1 MPVSETWLLQ
11 MPGWLWLLCALAV
24 PLLIHLLRR
33 SNPQEITFAAV
44 HWLQQRRQ
52 RRWKQWFVRD
62 KLLLLLRLL
71 LLTLLVLVLVQPLLL
86 RDTQPSAQRLL
97 VDPRVTPAD
106 LEQFLAD
113 HPQIREAYWLQSSP
127 QPVSESRPAA
137 SDLWR
142 TLSQLAAAS
151 HFRRAHILL
160 AQENN
165 ASGHDTFHYSPH
177 WQWHAANSG
186 DGAVTPALPRIA
198 VLGSEPAWLQP
209 VIQQLAASTLP
220 QLELQR
226 LPADAS
232 PIANDI
238 DWLIYDTPGPLP
250 QRIAEFVHAGGLL
263 ISDARVTAD
272 STFRFIDIDT
282 QTGLEAAALG
292 RGSWL
297 RYRRDWHSAA
307 FSHDANLPLTLWH
320 QWSTQDWQWQH
331 ASRGQWSMDALPGA
345 ELADEQV
352 IQTQHQPLQHAL
364 IFAFALL
371 LLLER
376 SLALW
381 RRPATAREVIPEVI
395 KGE

>member
-1 MPVSETWLLQ
+1 MPVSETLLLQ
-11 MPGWLWLLCALAV
+11 IPSWLWLLCALAV
-24 PLLIHLLRR
+24 PLLIHLLRQ

-71 LLTLLVLVLVQPLLL
+71 LLTLLVLALAQPLLL
-86 RDTQPSAQRLL
+86 RNTQPSAQRLL
-97 VDPRVTPAD
+97 VDPEVTPAY
-106 LEQFLAD
+106 LQQFLAD
-113 HPQIREAYWLQSSP
+113 HPQIREGYWLQPSP
-127 QPVSESRPAA
+127 QPVTESRPAA
-137 SDLWR
+137 RDLWL
-142 TLSQLAAAS
+142 TLSQLADAS
-151 HFRRAHILL
+151 EFRRAHILL
-160 AQENN
+160 ARENN
-165 ASGHDTFHYSPH
+165 ASGHDSFRYSPH

-186 DGAVTPALPRIA
+186 NGADTPALPRIA
-198 VLGSEPAWLQP
+198 VLGGEPAWLQP
-209 VIQQLAASTLP
+209 LIQQLAGSTLP
-220 QLELQR
+220 QLVLQR
-226 LPADAS
+226 LPADAT
-232 PIANDI
+232 PVVGDI

-250 QRIAEFVHAGGLL
+250 QRIAEFLRAGGLL

-272 STFRFIDIDT
+272 STFRFIDIDA
-282 QTGLEAAALG
+282 QTGLETAPVG

-307 FSHDANLPLTLWH
+307 FSHDANLPQRLWQ

-331 ASRGQWSMDALPGA
+331 ASRGRWSMDALPGT

-352 IQTQHQPLQHAL
+352 IHSQRQPLQQAL

-381 RRPATAREVIPEVI
+381 RRPATTGGDKR
-395 KGE
+395 